1 MKAGVV
7 REEDLKEGARRGDD
21 WLEYKKGGRGD
32 GMWAGD
38 ALGSGDELVWNE
50 GLGDSLSAA
59 DWKKGC
65 DYDAAVVVVVEAAL
79 E

>member
-1 MKAGVV
+1 
-7 REEDLKEGARRGDD
+7 
-21 WLEYKKGGRGD
+21 
-32 GMWAGD
+32 MWAGD